1 MIADDAGGG
10 GAADNWSAK
19 APLCI
24 FLPHNSN
31 GQISGMCFLYFCLYF
46 YQKNSANMYLLLQVS
61 FSFDC

>member
-10 GAADNWSAK
+10 GAAAAADNWSAK

-31 GQISGMCFLYFCLYF
+31 GQISGVCFLYL
-46 YQKNSANMYLLLQVS
+46 
-61 FSFDC
+61 